1 MVHSL
6 TNGVYRFCEWV
17 MRLAYLN
24 ILWGLFTILG
34 LGLFGWMP
42 ASIAMF
48 TVTKKWVNG
57 ETDTSI
63 FPVFWNSY
71 KENWGKGNIL
81 GILCTSIFVLF
92 YIDFRIITNLD
103 QTLPIILFLG
113 LFLYFMTTFFYLLP
127 IFTYYDLRLF
137 EYIKYAFFIGFLR
150 PLHTLGIFLA
160 VFCIT
165 LIALLHITLLL
176 FFSVSSL
183 AFVITWIARK
193 AFVSIDNR
201 LRRLNQNRTI

>member
-1 MVHSL
+1 MGH
-6 TNGVYRFCEWV
+6 
-17 MRLAYLN
+17 A
-24 ILWGLFTILG
+24 IGLFKYPLG
-34 LGLFGWMP
+34 VFHYIRAWFIWMD
-42 ASIAMF
+42 ASEHCD
-48 TVTKKWVNG
+48 VCCHKKMG
-57 ETDTSI
+57 EWGNRYFYFSS
-63 FPVFWNSY
+63 FWNNY
-71 KENWGKGNIL
+71 KVNWGKGNIL
-81 GILCTSIFVLF
+81 GILCTGIFLLF
-92 YIDFRIITNLD
+92 YIDFQIISNLD

-201 LRRLNQNRTI
+201 LRRLNQDRTI

>member
-1 MVHSL
+1 MVHIL

-24 ILWGLFTILG
+24 ILWGLFTALG
-34 LGLFGWMP
+34 FGLFGWMP

-48 TVTKKWVNG
+48 SITKKWVNR
-57 ETDTSI
+57 ETDIAI

-71 KENWGKGNIL
+71 KENWRKGNIL
-81 GILCTSIFVLF
+81 GMICTMIFLLF
-92 YIDFRIITNLD
+92 YIDFRIISDLG
-103 QTLPIILFLG
+103 QTFPIILFLG

-127 IFTYYDLRLF
+127 IFTYYELRLF
-137 EYIKYAFFIGFLR
+137 EYLKYAFFIGFLR

-160 VFCIT
+160 VFCVT
-165 LIALLHITLLL
+165 LIASLHITLLL
-176 FFSVSSL
+176 FFSVSSS
-183 AFVITWIARK
+183 AFVITWIAGK

-201 LRRLNQNRTI
+201 LQRLNQDRTI

>member
-24 ILWGLFTILG
+24 ILWGFFTILG

-48 TVTKKWVNG
+48 AVTKKWVNG
-57 ETDTSI
+57 ETDISI
-63 FPVFWNSY
+63 FPVFWNNY
-71 KENWGKGNIL
+71 KVNWGKGNIL
-81 GILCTSIFVLF
+81 GILCTGIFLLF
-92 YIDFRIITNLD
+92 YIDFQIISNLD

-201 LRRLNQNRTI
+201 LRRLNQDRTI